1 MVLKLVTFLVV
12 SAMTAV
18 LARKIMEQVEA
29 TNARAKVRA
38 RPSSEGQQVTRLKR
52 DPASGVYFPED

>member
-1 MVLKLVTFLVV
+1 MVLKLVTFLIV

-29 TNARAKVRA
+29 TKARSKVRA
-38 RPSSEGQQVTRLKR
+38 RPSSEDQQVTRLKR
-52 DPASGVYFPED
+52 DPSTGVYFPED